1 MKKQISNLPKGIL
14 FTIMWILPLYTF
26 TQNITVRGVVTD
38 TQNEPLI
45 GVTIQ
50 IQGSDQGTV
59 TDIDGRFI
67 LSNVPP
73 DAILEV
79 SYVGMRGTTID
90 VNNKTSIDIVLQED
104 TELLEEVVVVGYGVQ
119 KKETVTGAVSS
130 IQTSDIKQSSSASLA
145 VALAGKL
152 PGLISVQT
160 GGGQPGRD
168 DATLYLR
175 GAATTNGTD
184 PLILIDG
191 VPRDNIRTI
200 DPNEVATISILK
212 DASATALFGVRGAN
226 GVILITT
233 RRGEE
238 GQMQLSVSAQQS
250 FTSFTREPS
259 YVSSTQFM
267 ELRNQAQ
274 INDGNAPEY
283 DELTMR
289 RYANPLEGLD
299 PNAPDYAEQARIR
312 NYMYPSHD
320 YYREYIAK
328 YVPQT
333 RINISATGG
342 TKQIGYFVNASYL
355 HQGGNLKT
363 EPESKLGYDPSSWMD
378 RYSFRSNLDYDIS
391 NTLKAYLNVG
401 AYIEKV
407 NMPAAWLY
415 GNDTNWM
422 MRDLLYQAKSIAPW
436 VPGPTTIEGY
446 GVEPGQIVDPGYMDR
461 SAFEIMNRMGFR
473 NETRSNLNSSLG
485 MEWDLS
491 SLITQG
497 LSLKGMVSY
506 DTRATTAMQGRKR
519 ERLYLANVNPET
531 NELSYATK
539 RGDEELLSISKSA
552 DSRYNINLQ
561 ASINYNRTFND
572 RHAVTGMILAQR
584 DNWEKPGAELPYNVI
599 GVASRFTY
607 AYDSRYLAEVNMGY
621 NGSEQFAPKK
631 RFGFFPAVSAGWVV
645 SNESFLKDNSILT
658 NLKLRA
664 SYGKVGNDKMGDDR
678 FLYLDDIT
686 IGGGPLGSLSRG
698 RGVNEGLLGNPNL
711 TWEEAEKQNYGVD
724 MQLFG
729 NLTIAFDYFKEAR
742 TQILIDRGMVPAL
755 QGVPI
760 GSNGNIPKM
769 NMGMV
774 DNEGFEVELT
784 YNKNLLKDLNLTVRG
799 NFGYN
804 HNIARFMDEPKRLS
818 LEEDPV
824 NGYAYPYRSTGF
836 PLGQSWGYKIDYSNG
851 NGYFNSQEELDEY
864 LETTTYGFGNPRVG
878 DFKYIDVTGDGMV
891 DDKDMVPLKHSSI
904 PGITYGLTVGLN
916 YKEFDFSVF
925 FQGVGKFSTPP
936 GAPQGVY
943 EYIYRGTFYDYH
955 MDAWTPE
962 RYANEDKITYPAL
975 STHSNTNHVANDF
988 FVMDRSF
995 TRLKNL
1001 VFGYTLPKNFL
1012 HKIGLEHI
1020 RIYYSGE
1027 NIFTWTPY
1035 KMEAH
1040 LDPEQND
1047 PIGYPITKMHSIG
1060 LDITF

>member
-1 MKKQISNLPKGIL
+1 MKKRLINFKKKILLLFLWAISIC
-14 FTIMWILPLYTF
+14 TYA
-26 TQNITVRGVVTD
+26 QNITVTGIISD
-38 TQNEPLI
+38 TEGEPLI

-50 IQGSDQGTV
+50 VQGTTHGTV
-59 TDIDGRFI
+59 TDFDGKY
-67 LSNVPP
+67 SVTDVPS
-73 DAILEV
+73 DANLEV
-79 SYVGMRGTTID
+79 SYVGMQSQLISVDGRSVINIT
-90 VNNKTSIDIVLQED
+90 LQED
-104 TELLEEVVVVGYGVQ
+104 FGLLEEIVVVGYGVQ
-119 KKETVTGAVSS
+119 KKETITGAVSS
-130 IQTSDIKQSSSASLA
+130 IQTSDIKQTSSASLGA
-145 VALAGKL
+145 ALAGKL

-238 GQMQLSVSAQQS
+238 GKMQLNVSTQQS

-259 YVSSTQFM
+259 YVSSSQFM
-267 ELRNQAQ
+267 GLRNQAQ
-274 INDGNAPEY
+274 INDGNAIEY

-299 PNAPDYAEQARIR
+299 PNDPDYAEQARIR

-328 YVPQT
+328 HVPQT
-333 RINISATGG
+333 RVNISATGG

-363 EPESKLGYDPSSWMD
+363 EPKSQLGYDPSSWMD
-378 RYSFRSNLDYDIS
+378 RYSFRANLDYDIS
-391 NTLKAYLNVG
+391 NTLKAYLNLG

-407 NMPAAWLY
+407 NMPSAWLY
-415 GNDTNWM
+415 EGDTNWM
-422 MRDLLYQAKSIAPW
+422 MRDLLYQAKTIAPW
-436 VPGPTTIEGY
+436 VQGPTTIEGY

-461 SAFEIMNRMGFR
+461 SAFEVMNRMGFR

-491 SLITQG
+491 SLITEG
-497 LSLKGMVSY
+497 LSVKGMVSY
-506 DTRATTAMQGRKR
+506 DTRATTAMQGQKS
-519 ERLYLANVNPET
+519 ERLYIANVNPET

-539 RGDEELLSISKSA
+539 REAEELLSITKGA

-561 ASINYNRTFND
+561 ASLNYNRTFNQK
-572 RHAVTGMILAQR
+572 HAVGGMILVQR
-584 DNWEKPGAELPYNVI
+584 DNWENPGADLPFNVV
-599 GVASRFTY
+599 GLASRFTY
-607 AYDSRYLAEVNMGY
+607 AYDAKYLAEINMGY
-621 NGSEQFAPKK
+621 NGSEQFSPDK
-631 RFGFFPAVSAGWVV
+631 RFGFFPAFSAGWVV
-645 SNESFLKDNSILT
+645 SNEPFLRDNNTIT

-664 SYGKVGNDKMGDDR
+664 SYGKVGNDKMGGTR
-678 FLYLDDIT
+678 FLYLDNIT

-711 TWEEAEKQNYGVD
+711 TWEEAKKQNYGVD
-724 MQLFG
+724 LQLFG
-729 NLTIAFDYFKEAR
+729 NLTMAIDYFTEER
-742 TQILIDRGMVPAL
+742 SQILIERGMVPAL
-755 QGVPI
+755 QGVPL
-760 GSNGNIPKM
+760 NFIPRI
-769 NMGMV
+769 NMGEV
-774 DNEGFEVELT
+774 DNRGFEVELT
-784 YNKNLLKDLNLTVRG
+784 YNKNLSRDLNMTVRG

-804 HNIARFMDEPKRLS
+804 KNKVKYMDEPKSLT

-824 NGYAYPYRSTGF
+824 NGYAYPYRRTGYS
-836 PLGQSWGYKIDYSNG
+836 LGQGWGYKIDYSNG
-851 NGYFNSQEELDEY
+851 NGFFNSQEELDEY

-878 DFKYIDVTGDGMV
+878 DFKYVDVTGDGVV
-891 DDKDMVPLKHSSI
+891 DDRDIVPLKYTSI
-904 PGITYGLTVGLN
+904 PGITYGVTLGLD

-925 FQGVGKFSTPP
+925 FQGVGRFSSAP

-943 EYIYRGTFYDYH
+943 EYTYRGSFYDYH
-955 MDAWTPE
+955 MNAWTPE
-962 RYANEDKITYPAL
+962 RYANGDNITYPAL

-988 FVMDRSF
+988 FVMNRSF

-1001 VFGYTLPKNFL
+1001 VFGYTLPANFL
-1012 HKIGLEHI
+1012 NQIGLENI
-1020 RIYYSGE
+1020 RVYYSGE

-1035 KMEAH
+1035 KLEAH

-1060 LDITF
+1060 FDITF